1 MGKTDD
7 CMRDMYCHR
16 ISDWFACTTIHLK
29 RRYKMKKNMG
39 SVDRT
44 VRTIIAVIVAILYFT
59 GQISGTVAII
69 LGILA
74 IVFLL
79 TSFVGTCPLYLPFG
93 LSTRKGAK

>member
-1 MGKTDD
+1 
-7 CMRDMYCHR
+7 
-16 ISDWFACTTIHLK
+16 
-29 RRYKMKKNMG
+29 MKKNMG

-44 VRTIIAVIVAILYFT
+44 VRIIVAVVVAILYFT
-59 GQISGTVAII
+59 GQISGTAAII

-79 TSFVGTCPLYLPFG
+79 TSFIGTCPLYLPFG